1 MVYGRTESPAALGLN
16 FYFAILSQTLS
27 AIPANISAQLL
38 LCLLMFSE
46 KTITVY
52 SGSSAGKKPQNQ
64 PSHISL
70 PFSYLPVCAVAV
82 FPAALTV
89 LGFAAVPVPSVIT
102 ALIFKLFSNYSLYFF
117 AVLADMTL
125 VLPRSDT
132 GVNLPPDSVPET
144 AVGSA

>member
-82 FPAALTV
+82 FPAALTD
-89 LGFAAVPVPSVIT
+89 LGLAAVPVPSVIT
-102 ALIFKLFSNYSLYFF
+102 ALKYSLNFF